1 MENWYSVFYWLT
13 VADGVKSFFDVAS
26 DIFTWLAVIGLICY
40 IAVIG
45 ISLSDDGTDYDG
57 NTTPEMKRIR
67 KMFGWVFWGFTILS
81 LFTWIGYV
89 AVPTKKDAVMILV
102 GGSVVEFM
110 TTDSVARQ
118 IPSEL
123 LILARNE
130 IQSAA
135 AEAKVDL
142 GILSQKDKILQEAK
156 NMSTLE
162 LMDRMKVDSTF
173 AKIIL
178 NQ

>member
-1 MENWYSVFYWLT
+1 MNWYSVFYWLT

-26 DIFTWLAVIGLICY
+26 NIFTWFSVIGLIVY
-40 IAVIG
+40 VIAIG
-45 ISLSDDGTDYDG
+45 FSLSDDAVGEDEVIK
-57 NTTPEMKRIR
+57 PEYLRIR
-67 KMFGWVFWGFTILS
+67 KMFGRIFWGFTILS
-81 LFTWIGYV
+81 IVSWFGYV

-110 TTDSVARQ
+110 TTDSIAKQ

-142 GILSQKDKILQEAK
+142 GIMSQKEKILEEAK
-156 NMSTLE
+156 KMSTPE
-162 LMDRMKVDSTF
+162 LLDRMKADTTF
-173 AKIIL
+173 AKIII
-178 NQ
+178 NN

>member
-1 MENWYSVFYWLT
+1 MENWYQVFYWLT

-26 DIFTWLAVIGLICY
+26 NIATWFWVFSLIFY
-40 IAVIG
+40 IVMIAF
-45 ISLSDDGTDYDG
+45 SLSNESKNDEGKVEKDVL
-57 NTTPEMKRIR
+57 KFR
-67 KMFGWVFWGFTILS
+67 KMSGWIFWGFSILS
-81 LFTWIGYV
+81 LVTWFGYV

-142 GILSQKDKILQEAK
+142 GIQSQKDKILQEAK
-156 NMSTLE
+156 NMSTAD
-162 LMDRMKVDSTF
+162 LMEKMKSDSTF

>member
-1 MENWYSVFYWLT
+1 MTWYSVFYWLT

-26 DIFTWLAVIGLICY
+26 DIFTWLSVIGLIAY
-40 IAVIG
+40 IFAIG
-45 ISLSDDGTDYDG
+45 FSLSEDSRDSQDEIMPQYL
-57 NTTPEMKRIR
+57 RIR
-67 KMFGWVFWGFTILS
+67 KMFGWIFWGFTILS
-81 LFTWIGYV
+81 LVSWFGYV

-110 TTDSVARQ
+110 TTDSIAKQ

-142 GILSQKDKILQEAK
+142 GIMSQKEKILEEAK
-156 NMSTLE
+156 KMSTSE
-162 LMDRMKVDSTF
+162 LMDRIKTDTTF
-173 AKIIL
+173 AKIII
-178 NQ
+178 NN

>member
-1 MENWYSVFYWLT
+1 MNWYSVFYWLT

-26 DIFTWLAVIGLICY
+26 DIFTWLSVIGLIIY
-40 IAVIG
+40 VIAIAF
-45 ISLSDDGTDYDG
+45 SLSDDARDSQDQIR
-57 NTTPEMKRIR
+57 PEYLRLR
-67 KMFGWVFWGFTILS
+67 KMFGWIFWGFTIFS
-81 LFTWIGYV
+81 LVSWFGYV

-110 TTDSVARQ
+110 TSDSIAKQ

-135 AEAKVDL
+135 SEAKVDL
-142 GILSQKDKILQEAK
+142 GIMSQREKILDEAK
-156 NMSTLE
+156 KMSTTE
-162 LMDRMKVDSTF
+162 LMDRMKVDTTF
-173 AKIIL
+173 AKIII
-178 NQ
+178 NN

>member
-1 MENWYSVFYWLT
+1 
-13 VADGVKSFFDVAS
+13 
-26 DIFTWLAVIGLICY
+26 
-40 IAVIG
+40 
-45 ISLSDDGTDYDG
+45 
-57 NTTPEMKRIR
+57 
-67 KMFGWVFWGFTILS
+67 
-81 LFTWIGYV
+81 V

-142 GILSQKDKILQEAK
+142 GIQSQKDKILQEAK
-156 NMSTLE
+156 NMSTTD

>member
-1 MENWYSVFYWLT
+1 MTNWYSVFYWLT

-26 DIFTWLAVIGLICY
+26 DIFTWLSVIGLIAY
-40 IAVIG
+40 IFAIAF
-45 ISLSDDGTDYDG
+45 SLSEDSRDNQDKIS
-57 NTTPEMKRIR
+57 PEYLRLR
-67 KMFGWVFWGFTILS
+67 KMFGWIFWGFTILS
-81 LFTWIGYV
+81 LVSWFGYV
-89 AVPTKKDAVMILV
+89 AVPTKRDAVMILV

-110 TTDSVARQ
+110 TTDSVASQ

-123 LILARNE
+123 LILAKNE

-135 AEAKVDL
+135 EEAKVDL
-142 GILSQKDKILQEAK
+142 GIYSQKDKILQETK
-156 NMSTLE
+156 NMSTTE

>member
-1 MENWYSVFYWLT
+1 MNWYSVFYWLT

-26 DIFTWLAVIGLICY
+26 DIFTWLSVIGLIVY
-40 IAVIG
+40 IFAIG
-45 ISLSDDGTDYDG
+45 FSLSEDSRDNQDEIR
-57 NTTPEMKRIR
+57 PEYLRLR
-67 KMFGWVFWGFTILS
+67 KMFGWIFWGFTILS
-81 LFTWIGYV
+81 LVSWFGYV

-110 TTDSVARQ
+110 TSDSIAKQ

-142 GILSQKDKILQEAK
+142 GIMSQREKILDEVK
-156 NMSTLE
+156 KMSTTE
-162 LMDRMKVDSTF
+162 LMDRMKVDTAF
-173 AKIIL
+173 AKIII
-178 NQ
+178 NN